1 LDLGLKL
8 SAIVLVEMHS
18 VRWLIVTVMT
28 KGNDKTVLIT
38 CLVVC
43 PEKYV
48 MPFYPPLRAA
58 YVAFSF
64 FGYD

>member
-1 LDLGLKL
+1 LYFGLKSPAKL
-8 SAIVLVEMHS
+8 LVKIHTT
-18 VRWLIVTVMT
+18 RWLVVTVMA
-28 KGNDKTVLIT
+28 KGNYKTVLIA
-38 CLVVC
+38 CLVIC

-58 YVAFSF
+58 YIAFSF